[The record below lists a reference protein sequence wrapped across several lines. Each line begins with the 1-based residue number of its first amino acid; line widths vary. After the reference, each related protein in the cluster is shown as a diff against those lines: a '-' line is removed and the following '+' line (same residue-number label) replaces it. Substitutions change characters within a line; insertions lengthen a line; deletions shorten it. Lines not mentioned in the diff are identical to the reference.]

1 MINPSMPGMGAMNET
16 LDFMKNLWGGMGM
29 AGASMPGMVMPPLSV
44 EEINKKIKDLKAVE
58 SWLTLNMHMLRSTIQ
73 GLEVQA
79 ATIGTLQSMGEQ
91 FSAGMQA
98 ASQAAKDMQSFGASA
113 ADMNSTDTASS
124 DFSSDS
130 PPPFAA
136 PFTPPGQGATA
147 FTPPPYPFP
156 MSASAA
162 SSASSFAADAADAAD
177 ATPPPESSPE
187 PRHANEGHADAANL
201 AAPLVNAAAWWNLLQ
216 DQFKQAVSSAMATEP
231 GTTGASGK
239 PENTA
244 ASSAAK
250 PAGKSRA
257 KVAPEATGSG
267 GPGTTRKPRSSN

>member
-29 AGASMPGMVMPPLSV
+29 AGASMPGMVMPTLSV

-58 SWLTLNMHMLRSTIQ
+58 SWLTLNMQMLRSTIQ
-73 GLEVQA
+73 AMEVQA

-113 ADMNSTDTASS
+113 SDTNSADASS
-124 DFSSDS
+124 SASSSAS

-136 PFTPPGQGATA
+136 PFTPPPPSATA
-147 FTPPPYPFP
+147 FTAPPFPFP

-162 SSASSFAADAADAAD
+162 SSASSFAADAVS
-177 ATPPPESSPE
+177 PPDSGPQPQ
-187 PRHANEGHADAANL
+187 PANEDHADAANL

-216 DQFKQAVSSAMATEP
+216 DQFKQAVSSAIATEP
-231 GTTGASGK
+231 GTTGSSGQ
-239 PENTA
+239 PENTP

-250 PAGKSRA
+250 TAGKSRA
-257 KVAPEATGSG
+257 KAAPEATGSSSAG
-267 GPGTTRKPRSSN
+267 ATRKPRSSN